1 MDVSLTALRVIR
13 EVAERGSFTAAA
25 VTLGYTQSAISR
37 QIAAAEH
44 EVGVQLFD
52 RVTGGVRLT
61 AAGQVLL
68 RQGVIALDALDEAQ
82 RELTGAAVE
91 VQRVRLGVFA
101 AAGSA
106 LLPPALSLL
115 RRQRPDI
122 EVTSREGSTPSLVR
136 ALRAG
141 SIDLAILTSRAPHRS
156 PDQEDPPF
164 HLETLLDVSLALA
177 VPAHGKFSG
186 RVSVTAAD
194 VADEPWIASPSLKD
208 EPLLGVWPGLPGRPQ
223 VHHTSRDWLTK
234 LKPGSPQCR
243 EASCPTCRMVST
255 SPVSRASRRRCDV
268 SASRGFPDAGAKRH
282 LRSQASFETSPDSCF
297 DPDVASSRP
306 SLHAGQ
312 RAASPWQPS
321 SRPDRDPG

>member
-82 RELTGAAVE
+82 RELTGATVE

-122 EVTSREGSTPSLVR
+122 EVTSRE
-136 ALRAG
+136 G

-234 LKPGSPQCR
+234 L
-243 EASCPTCRMVST
+243 ELVA
-255 SPVSRASRRRCDV
+255 
-268 SASRGFPDAGAKRH
+268 AGAGITTVPGGLLPDVPDGVHITRLEGVAEEVQRISLARLPGRRSEAALAVSGILRNVAGQL
-282 LRSQASFETSPDSCF
+282 LRS
-297 DPDVASSRP
+297 
-306 SLHAGQ
+306 
-312 RAASPWQPS
+312 
-321 SRPDRDPG
+321 

>member
-1 MDVSLTALRVIR
+1 MDVSLTTLRVIR

-82 RELTGAAVE
+82 RELTGATVE

-234 LKPGSPQCR
+234 L
-243 EASCPTCRMVST
+243 ELVA
-255 SPVSRASRRRCDV
+255 
-268 SASRGFPDAGAKRH
+268 AGAGITTVPGGLLPDVPDGVHITRLEGVAEEVRRVSLARLPGRRSEAALAVSGILRNVAGQL
-282 LRSQASFETSPDSCF
+282 LRS
-297 DPDVASSRP
+297 
-306 SLHAGQ
+306 
-312 RAASPWQPS
+312 
-321 SRPDRDPG
+321 

>member
-1 MDVSLTALRVIR
+1 MDLSLTTLRVIR
-13 EVAERGSFTAAA
+13 EVAECGSFTAAA

-37 QIAAAEH
+37 QVAAAER

-61 AAGQVLL
+61 VAGQVLL
-68 RQGVIALDALDEAQ
+68 RQGVIALDAMDEAQ
-82 RELTGAAVE
+82 RELTGATIE

-106 LLPPALSLL
+106 LLPRALSLL

-156 PDQEDPPF
+156 PDQEDPPLQ
-164 HLETLLDVSLALA
+164 LETLLDVRLALA
-177 VPAHGKFSG
+177 VPAHGKFGG
-186 RVSVTAAD
+186 RVSVSAPE
-194 VADEPWIASPSLKD
+194 VAHEPWIASPSSNA

-223 VHHTSRDWLTK
+223 IHHTSRDWLTK
-234 LKPGSPQCR
+234 LELVAAGAGITTVPGS
-243 EASCPTCRMVST
+243 
-255 SPVSRASRRRCDV
+255 
-268 SASRGFPDAGAKRH
+268 
-282 LRSQASFETSPDSCF
+282 LL
-297 DPDVASSRP
+297 PDVPNGVHITQLEGVAEEVRRVSIARLPGSR
-306 SLHAGQ
+306 SESALAVSGILRNVAGQ
-312 RAASPWQPS
+312 LGRS
-321 SRPDRDPG
+321 